1 MTTMWFMRVMLLLMT
16 ATTTACCLT
25 PSAFASAEES
35 ETPLLA
41 IGQKAPMVTFTD
53 IRFLPRSLDEF
64 QKPKAIVIVFTTLE
78 CPVVNRSLPKLKALS
93 EEFEPQG
100 VQFLALNV
108 GVNDSLVEVAQ
119 QALEAGLPFPVGKDF
134 DGSAARALGAQRT
147 PATIILDQE
156 MKLRYRGRLDSQVR
170 LGGISAAAARDEF
183 REALTAVLEGKEV
196 PTPEVPVYGCQIEFA
211 ALKGLPVPIEGE
223 VTYHEQVAPLL
234 SKYCQDCHRPGTAAP
249 FPLLT
254 YSDAVAHAAMISEVV
269 HQERMPPLFSS
280 RKHGPFSNIRPLT
293 AKERSQIMAWVRQ
306 GMKEGDPGKAPPP
319 REFST
324 SKWKIDT
331 PDLVI
336 RMLTSYTIPES
347 GVIPYRYAILP
358 HVFLQDTWVQQVE
371 ILPGNPSVVHHCNL
385 GYARVGEK
393 ISATQNFVTGYVPG
407 GDPMI
412 LKNQVGFLIPAGSV
426 LGLQLHYV
434 TNGAETTDRTSVGL
448 VFAKEPIQKR
458 LRNIQCVAH
467 RFAIPPGASH
477 YPLTAT
483 RTIPCDATGIGLFS
497 HMHLRGKSMVFEK
510 ITPDQKT
517 ETILSIPNYD
527 FNWQLS
533 YQWPPGAMQF
543 PKGTKIKVTAH
554 YDNSPFNPYNPD
566 PTATVREGEQ
576 SFEEMMYGFV
586 FYTDNDEQLNLQI
599 NPKTGTVIRSK

>member
-1 MTTMWFMRVMLLLMT
+1 MRVLLLLVM
-16 ATTTACCLT
+16 ATM
-25 PSAFASAEES
+25 SVFAFTSSSSVLASDAPPEPES
-35 ETPLLA
+35 RKLA
-41 IGQKAPMVTFTD
+41 IGEKPSMVTFTD
-53 IRFLPRSLDEF
+53 IRYLPRSLDEF
-64 QKPKAIVIVFTTLE
+64 QNPKAIVIIFTTLE
-78 CPVVNRSLPKLKALS
+78 CPVVKRSLPKLKALN
-93 EEFEPQG
+93 EEFEQQG

-108 GVNDSLVEVAQ
+108 GVNDSMVEVAA
-119 QALEAGLPFPVGKDF
+119 QAIEAGLPFPVGKDF
-134 DGSAARALGAQRT
+134 DGSAARALGADRT
-147 PATIILDQE
+147 PATIILDKE

-170 LGGISAAAARDEF
+170 LGGISQTAAKDEF
-183 REALTAVLEGKEV
+183 RDALTAVLEGKEV
-196 PTPEVPVYGCQIEFA
+196 PIPEVPVYGCQIEFA
-211 ALKGLPVPIEGE
+211 ALKGLPVPVEGE
-223 VTYHEQVAPLL
+223 VTFQEHVAPLL
-234 SKYCQDCHRPGTAAP
+234 SKACQDCHRPGTAAP
-249 FPLLT
+249 FSLLT
-254 YSDAVAHAAMISEVV
+254 YSDAVAHAEMISEVV
-269 HQERMPPLFSS
+269 HQERMPPIFSS
-280 RKHGPFSNIRPLT
+280 KKHGSFSNIRPMSPQ
-293 AKERSQIMAWVRQ
+293 ERSLIMAWVRQ
-306 GMKEGDPGKAPPP
+306 GMKEGDPGKAPPA

-324 SKWKIDT
+324 SKWKIDP

-336 RMLTSYTIPES
+336 PMLTSYSIPES
-347 GVIPYRYAILP
+347 GVVPYRYAILP
-358 HVFLQDTWVQQVE
+358 HVFLEDTWVQQVE

-393 ISATQNFVTGYVPG
+393 ISATRNFVTGFVPG

-426 LGLQLHYV
+426 LGLQLHYI

-467 RFAIPPGASH
+467 RFEIPPGASH

-483 RTIPCDATGIGLFS
+483 RKIPCNATGIGLFA

-510 ITPDQKT
+510 ITPEKSR

-533 YQWPPGAMQF
+533 YQWEPGAMQF
-543 PKGTKIKVTAH
+543 PKGTEIKVTAH
-554 YDNSPFNPYNPD
+554 YDNSSFNPYNPD

-586 FYTDNDEQLNLQI
+586 FYTDNDEELNLQI
-599 NPKTGTVIRSK
+599 NPKTGRVIRAE